1 MSTSVLAALVLDFD
15 PYLRFG
21 DRAVRWET
29 LAVAAA
35 VLVGIIVTALVAG
48 RTPGHDQWIGE
59 EEPPEEERE
68 GPWHLR
74 RDDLLFILLGAVPGA
89 VVLGRLGYGLLHL
102 DYYGNQWR
110 ALLDP
115 AQGSAELTLAVVGGT
130 LTAVY
135 VAALLDAPVGRWLH
149 VAIAPLLIVLGL
161 GKAAQALGGSG
172 QGEAAAAAWATSYAP
187 PGPWGSPGAEIPAHP
202 AQLYEAAMTAAVLL
216 LVVALARLTPLR
228 RGDGRLYA
236 VGVGLWALG
245 RGFVASTWRD
255 PRVLGPLNA
264 EQLICLV
271 GGGPPPG
278 GAGAAPP
285 ATPPPPAG
293 RGRPPPPRRPPRGAA
308 PATPPPANRPGRGPP
323 RLGPGGP
330 RHDRQPPGSGGARH
344 ALSPVAAPCGPGLAP
359 TPGGRG
365 RRGRA

>member
-1 MSTSVLAALVLDFD
+1 MTTSLLAAIVFGFD
-15 PYLRFG
+15 PYLRLG

-29 LAVAAA
+29 LGIAAA
-35 VLVGIIVTALVAG
+35 VLVGIVATALIAG

-59 EEPPEEERE
+59 EELPEEERE

-89 VVLGRLGYGLLHL
+89 VVLGRLGYGLLHV
-102 DYYGNQWR
+102 DYYGTRLR

-115 AQGSAELTLAVVGGT
+115 GQGSMELTLAVVGGT

-149 VAIAPLLIVLGL
+149 VAIAPLLLVLGL

-172 QGEAAAAAWATSYAP
+172 QGEATAAAWATAYAP

-228 RGDGRLYA
+228 RADGRLYL

-255 PRVLGPLNA
+255 ANVLGPLNA

-271 GGGPPPG
+271 V
-278 GAGAAPP
+278 AAALLGAAV
-285 ATPPPPAG
+285 ATTGA
-293 RGRPPPPRRPPRGAA
+293 RRRARRPLVA
-308 PATPPPANRPGRGPP
+308 P
-323 RLGPGGP
+323 
-330 RHDRQPPGSGGARH
+330 
-344 ALSPVAAPCGPGLAP
+344 
-359 TPGGRG
+359 
-365 RRGRA
+365 